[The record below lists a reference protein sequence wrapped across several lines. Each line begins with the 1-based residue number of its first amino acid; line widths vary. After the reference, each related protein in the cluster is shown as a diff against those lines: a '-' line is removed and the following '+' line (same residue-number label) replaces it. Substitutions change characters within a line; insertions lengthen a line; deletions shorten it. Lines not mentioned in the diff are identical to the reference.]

1 MSAQAIL
8 LLAGSSALTGF
19 IFGWCAGSWHGR
31 NAQWCDDLFE
41 RIDRERARRD
51 ALGRFKKQ
59 RSNQDVTQ

>member
-8 LLAGSSALTGF
+8 ILAGSSALTGCVVG
-19 IFGWCAGSWHGR
+19 IWIGIWHGR
-31 NAQWCDDLFE
+31 NCQWCDDLFE
-41 RIDRERARRD
+41 RIDREKARRD